1 MQRRLRRAAMDAGVT
16 LVAPETVFL
25 SADTRLGRDVVVEP
39 NVTFCG
45 GVTVGEGARICSFS
59 HLEGAAVGA
68 GARVGPFARLR
79 PGAVLEEEVHVGNFV
94 EVKAARLGAG
104 AKANHL
110 SYIGDSD
117 IGARTNIGAGTIT
130 CNYDGVNKSRTII
143 GEGAFIGSNTAL
155 VAPVTVGDGA
165 IVAAGSVI
173 VQRCPSG
180 RAVDRPRAAGG
191 QARTRGRDPGATTEE
206 ELMCGII
213 GIIASDMVASG
224 LLEGLRRLEYR
235 GYDSAGIATLVDGR
249 IECRRAEGKLANLA
263 RRLDHQPV
271 QGAIG
276 IGHTRWA
283 THGLPTETN
292 AHPIATGRVAVVHNG
307 IIENFQALRQELEG
321 LGHAFRTDTD
331 TEAVAILATHF
342 LEQGLSPREAV
353 AKTLARLDGA
363 FALAF
368 LFAGE
373 HDLLI
378 GARRGSPLAIGYGD
392 GEMFLGSDAL
402 ALAPLTRRITYLEE
416 GDWAV
421 VTSRAVTIFD
431 AANNEVQR
439 PIRES
444 AASGAL
450 IGKGNYRHFMLK
462 EIFEQPAVIGD
473 TLNAL
478 INPATR
484 TVHLPELPF
493 ELGELERVTMIACG
507 TAYHA
512 CIVAKYWLERI
523 ARISVEIDIA
533 SEFRYRAPAMPRGGA
548 AIFVSQS
555 GETADTLAALRYA
568 KAQGQKIIA
577 VVNQPESSIAR
588 EADVVLPT
596 LAGPEIGVASTKA
609 FTTQLAV
616 LASFTVALA
625 RARGAISHS
634 REAELVGVMT
644 EIPSRASDVLNHD
657 ERIRE
662 IAVEIAEARDVLY
675 LGRGSAYPLALE
687 GALKLKEISYI
698 HAEGYAAGE
707 MKHGPIALIDENV
720 PVIVLAPHDDLFEK
734 TLGNVEEVMARGGR
748 VVMISDAAGVARLAD
763 RLAFG
768 IAVPNCDPFVAP
780 LLYAIPIQ
788 LLAYHVAVLKGTDV
802 DQPRN
807 LAKSV
812 TVE

>member
-1 MQRRLRRAAMDAGVT
+1 
-16 LVAPETVFL
+16 
-25 SADTRLGRDVVVEP
+25 
-39 NVTFCG
+39 
-45 GVTVGEGARICSFS
+45 
-59 HLEGAAVGA
+59 
-68 GARVGPFARLR
+68 
-79 PGAVLEEEVHVGNFV
+79 
-94 EVKAARLGAG
+94 
-104 AKANHL
+104 
-110 SYIGDSD
+110 
-117 IGARTNIGAGTIT
+117 
-130 CNYDGVNKSRTII
+130 
-143 GEGAFIGSNTAL
+143 
-155 VAPVTVGDGA
+155 
-165 IVAAGSVI
+165 
-173 VQRCPSG
+173 
-180 RAVDRPRAAGG
+180 
-191 QARTRGRDPGATTEE
+191 
-206 ELMCGII
+206 MCGII
-213 GIIASDMVASG
+213 GIIGKGMVAPS

-235 GYDSAGIATLVDGR
+235 GYDSAGIATLVNGR
-249 IECRRAEGKLANLA
+249 IEGRRVEGKLDNLA
-263 RRLDHQPV
+263 KRLEEEPV
-271 QGAIG
+271 QGGIG

-283 THGLPTETN
+283 THGLPTKTN
-292 AHPIATGRVAVVHNG
+292 AHPIATDRVAVVHNG
-307 IIENFQALRQELEG
+307 IIENFQALRCELAA
-321 LGHAFRTDTD
+321 LGYVFQTATD
-331 TEAVAILATHF
+331 TEAVAILASHC
-342 LEQGLSPREAV
+342 LEQGLSPQDAV
-353 AKTLARLDGA
+353 AETLARLDGA
-363 FALAF
+363 FALVF

-373 HDLLI
+373 HNLLI
-378 GARRGSPLAIGYGD
+378 GARRGSPLVIGYGD
-392 GEMFLGSDAL
+392 GEMFLGSNAL
-402 ALAPLTRRITYLEE
+402 ALAPLTCRITYLEE

-421 VTSRAVTIFD
+421 ITSNAVTIFD
-431 AANNEVQR
+431 ADNAEVQR
-439 PIRES
+439 PIRKS
-444 AASGAL
+444 AASGAP
-450 IGKGNYRHFMLK
+450 IGKGIYRHFMQK

-484 TVHLPELPF
+484 TVNLPELPF
-493 ELGELERVTMIACG
+493 ALGELERVTMIACG

-512 CIVAKYWLERI
+512 CIVTKYWLERI
-523 ARISVEIDIA
+523 ARISVEIDVA
-533 SEFRYRAPAMPRGGA
+533 SEFRYREPAMPKGGA

-568 KAQGQKIIA
+568 KDQGQKIIA

-588 EADVVLPT
+588 EADIVLPT

-625 RARGAISHS
+625 RARRAISHT
-634 REAELVGVMT
+634 REAELVSVMM
-644 EIPSRASDVLNHD
+644 EIPSRVSEVLNQD

-662 IAVEIAEARDVLY
+662 IAAEVALARDVLY

-720 PVIVLAPHDDLFEK
+720 PVVVLAPNDALFEK

-748 VVMISDAAGVARLAD
+748 VVMISDTAGVARLAD

-768 IAVPNCDPFVAP
+768 IAVPSCDWFVAP

-788 LLAYHVAVLKGTDV
+788 LLAYHTAVLKGTDV